1 MTQNESLIKYLKTH
15 KSGITT
21 YEAVTR
27 LGICR
32 LSERVREL
40 QSEGRRIGK
49 YRCSVPRRDGSRA
62 NLVRYYL
69 AR

>member
-1 MTQNESLIKYLKTH
+1 MTQNQALVSYLKRN

-21 YEAVTR
+21 YEAVTK

-40 QSEGRRIGK
+40 QSEGKRIGK
-49 YRCSVPRRDGSRA
+49 YRCSVPRRDGSKA

-69 AR
+69 A